1 MKLSEVKKALTQTD
15 ELIFVEPAG
24 GIVPRHFHIT
34 EVGRVDKHFIDCGG
48 TIRKE
53 ARINFQLFTADDID
67 HRLSAQKLRD
77 ILRISEEHLPLGD
90 EEIEVEYQAG
100 TIGKFGLSFDGRAF
114 HLTNTQTACL
124 ASDQCGIKPKKR
136 ISLKDLSSQKNCC

>member
-1 MKLSEVKKALTQTD
+1 
-15 ELIFVEPAG
+15 VEPNG
-24 GIVPRHFHIT
+24 EIVPPHFHIT

-77 ILRISEEHLPLGD
+77 IILLSEKHLPLGD
-90 EEIEVEYQAG
+90 QEIEVEYQAG
-100 TIGKFGLSFDGRAF
+100 TIGKFGLTFDGTKF

-124 ASDQCGIKPKKR
+124 ASEACGIKPKKR
-136 ISLKDLSSQKNCC
+136 VSLRELTARDSCC